1 MVEILGEIMKTM
13 CIFCDKEIKGK
24 KSYGICTSCKI
35 SILRDIKKPEYVV
48 VVKGEDVRLVTGRL
62 VKELK
67 GQGYKVI
74 K

>member
-1 MVEILGEIMKTM
+1 MKTI
-13 CIFCDKEIKGK
+13 CIFCPKEIKIKSK
-24 KSYGICTSCKI
+24 KKYGICTSCKI
-35 SILRDIKKPEYVV
+35 NILRTIKKREYNLL
-48 VVKGEDVRLVTGRL
+48 VKGEDVKLVTGRL